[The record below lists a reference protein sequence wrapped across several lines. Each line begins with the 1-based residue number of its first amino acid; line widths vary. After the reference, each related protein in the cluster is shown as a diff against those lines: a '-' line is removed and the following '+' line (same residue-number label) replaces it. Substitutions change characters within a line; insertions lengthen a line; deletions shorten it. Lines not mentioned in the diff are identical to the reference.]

1 MHVLY
6 QSGLVLRP
14 CTVVATETTRP
25 HAWFVTSLQVVRL
38 IVLLFCAVVLLA
50 NKSAKSRGLALV
62 CKAQLQAFH
71 LKSDSSAISTFAQLH
86 YSVKKYVVNVYRILQ
101 YNLVLSI
108 LRNYPNITT
117 Y

>member
-1 MHVLY
+1 MILRS
-6 QSGLVLRP
+6 QSVVQPGEEAKGVSA
-14 CTVVATETTRP
+14 VATETTRP

-71 LKSDSSAISTFAQLH
+71 
-86 YSVKKYVVNVYRILQ
+86 
-101 YNLVLSI
+101 
-108 LRNYPNITT
+108 
-117 Y
+117 